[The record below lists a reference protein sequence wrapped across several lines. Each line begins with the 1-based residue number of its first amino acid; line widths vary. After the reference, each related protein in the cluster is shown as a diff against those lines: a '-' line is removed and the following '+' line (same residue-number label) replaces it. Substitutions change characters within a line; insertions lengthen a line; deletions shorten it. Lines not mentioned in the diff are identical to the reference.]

1 MFECVTRPMAWRA
14 ACATAFALLLSACG
28 GDAPNGGAGGP
39 GGRGAMPPM
48 PVGIIDVTAK
58 PIEQSTEFVGTVKS
72 RRFMTIQPQVEGFLT
87 RIHVA
92 SGQRVKPGA
101 TLFEIDSATQQAT
114 VGSLESVRA
123 AREADAAFARQQA
136 DRAKALRD
144 VGAMSQQEYEL
155 ALTQQKTAEAQLQA
169 VLQQIKQQRNEL
181 SYYRVS
187 APATGIVGDVP
198 VREGDRVTRSTVLTT
213 LSDNTDLE
221 IYINVPVQQAPR
233 LKVGL
238 NVLLLGEN
246 SQVISTERVNFIS
259 PSVDDATQTVLVKA
273 PVSRA
278 GQFRTD
284 QTVRVRV
291 VWTTE
296 PTIVIPLTAVLR
308 ISGQHFA
315 YVAEGQEG
323 NMVARQRSVVLGPVV
338 GNEYVVMDGIRA
350 GDKLIVT
357 GIQRIGDGAPVQ
369 PAPPDSGGAGGPGRA
384 ESPGRPG
391 GGGGS

>member
-1 MFECVTRPMAWRA
+1 MMVESVARPMVWRA
-14 ACATAFALLLSACG
+14 ACLAIGALFVSACG
-28 GDAPNGGAGGP
+28 GDAPNGGAPGA

-48 PVGIIDVTAK
+48 PVGIIDVAPK

-87 RIHVA
+87 RINVA

-101 TLFEIDSATQQAT
+101 TLFEIDSAMQGAAVAT
-114 VGSLESVRA
+114 LESVRA
-123 AREADAAFARQQA
+123 AREADAAFAKQQA

-169 VLQQIKQQRNEL
+169 VLQQIKQQRAEL
-181 SYYRVS
+181 NYYRVS
-187 APATGIVGDVP
+187 APAAGIVGDVP
-198 VREGDRVTRSTVLTT
+198 VRQGDRVTRSTVLTT

-233 LKVGL
+233 LKTGL

-246 SQVISTERVNFIS
+246 AQVVSTERVNFIS

-284 QTVRVRV
+284 QTVRARV

-296 PTIVIPLTAVLR
+296 PTVMIPITAVLR

-323 NMVARQRSVVLGPVV
+323 NLVARQRAVVLGPVV
-338 GNEYVVMDGIRA
+338 GNEYVVLDGIRA
-350 GDKLIVT
+350 GDKLIVS

-369 PAPPDSGGAGGPGRA
+369 PAPPDGGGTGGPGRG
-384 ESPGRPG
+384 EQPGRA

>member
-1 MFECVTRPMAWRA
+1 MAWRL
-14 ACATAFALLLSACG
+14 ACAMTCALSLSACG

-48 PVGIIDVTAK
+48 PVGIIDVTPK
-58 PIEQSTEFVGTVKS
+58 PVEQATEFVATVKS

-87 RIHVA
+87 RINVT

-101 TLFEIDSATQQAT
+101 TLFEIDAAMQQAA

-136 DRAKALRD
+136 ERAKALRD

-155 ALTQQKTAEAQLQA
+155 ALTQQKTADAQLQA
-169 VLQQIKQQRNEL
+169 VLQQIKQQRAEL
-181 SYYRVS
+181 NYYRVS
-187 APATGIVGDVP
+187 APAAGIVGDVP

-213 LSDNTDLE
+213 LSDNADLE
-221 IYINVPVQQAPR
+221 VYINVPVQQAGR
-233 LKVGL
+233 LKTGL
-238 NVLLLGEN
+238 TVLLIGEN
-246 SQVISTERVNFIS
+246 NQVLATEKINFIS

-284 QTVRVRV
+284 QFVRVKLI
-291 VWTTE
+291 WTTE
-296 PTIVIPLTAVLR
+296 PAIVIPLTAVMR
-308 ISGQHFA
+308 ISGQYFA
-315 YVAEGQEG
+315 YVAEPSPGG
-323 NMVARQRSVVLGPVV
+323 LVARQRSVVLGPVV
-338 GNEYVVMDGIRA
+338 GNDYVVLDGIRA
-350 GDKLIVT
+350 GDKLIVS

-369 PAPPDSGGAGGPGRA
+369 PAPPEDPGAGGPGRG
-384 ESPGRPG
+384 ERGRA